1 MRTFLEITQPII
13 ILVLIIWTVII
24 IKYLF
29 NRSKYIKSDYYKTTG
44 TSFNK
49 VYFNKGAHG
58 EYLSSK
64 YLERLDGYKKFLY
77 NVYLNKTDKENETT
91 EIDVIMLHTSGIY
104 VLESK
109 NYSGW
114 IYGREQDKNWKQ
126 TLENKQKNS
135 FYNPIK
141 QNKTHIKYLLQTL
154 EELGDFNSYI
164 KSIIVFSERCTLKK
178 IEITSENVRVI
189 KRDDILPCCRKLAKE
204 STDQLTQEQ
213 IDSIYS
219 LLTAHCNVS
228 DEVKQQHIE
237 DIKKRISK

>member
-154 EELGDFNSYI
+154 EELGDFNNYI